1 MDSLGF
7 VPFDVVEFHR
17 EAAVLLQVKACVGWD
32 GIPIYGRYS
41 VWGGGRRSISCYRG
55 MRLGCWV
62 GLGRLGSGRGL
73 WRGWMGWTG
82 VECGGKQG
90 SAYQNKDPQIIA
102 HRRSLCQRFHV

>member
-41 VWGGGRRSISCYRG
+41 VWGGGG
-55 MRLGCWV
+55 
-62 GLGRLGSGRGL
+62 GRFLAI
-73 WRGWMGWTG
+73 G
-82 VECGGKQG
+82 VCG
-90 SAYQNKDPQIIA
+90 
-102 HRRSLCQRFHV
+102 